1 MSLKALELQVALP
14 RMTDV
19 GRIQEQE
26 LQRPIHEQV
35 AQQEERKQLDEL
47 NRQRP
52 IEVEHPEKNMIRERE
67 KRGQSHDREEGLRTA
82 AGKEEGSENK
92 KADSVSMRDP
102 FRGRYID
109 ISL

>member
-19 GRIQEQE
+19 GRMQEQQ
-26 LQRPIHEQV
+26 LQRPVHEQV
-35 AQQEERKQLDEL
+35 VQQEERKQTDAL

-52 IEVEHPEKNMIRERE
+52 TEVEQPEKNMIRERE
-67 KRGQSHDREEGLRTA
+67 EREQRQNREEESQTA
-82 AGKEEGSENK
+82 AAAANRLEKK

-102 FRGRYID
+102 LRGRYID